1 MDQQTASLL
10 HKIATLEQQM
20 AKQGAA
26 ANFVITHMIKLLDEQ
41 SGDSQFSSKLR
52 ETLSES
58 LDKLN
63 HSQSAPIKS
72 AINELLQPS
81 VQIMFQPK
89 PEKFIKYCKRG
100 LQAALLISS
109 FTTLMT
115 FAAVLW
121 LHLHNI
127 RPYLP
132 QFEQ

>member
-89 PEKFIKYCKRG
+89 PEKFIKVARPSGRFINFFIYNTDDLC
-100 LQAALLISS
+100 SS
-109 FTTLMT
+109 FM
-115 FAAVLW
+115 AS
-121 LHLHNI
+121 
-127 RPYLP
+127 PS
-132 QFEQ
+132 